1 MHMDANDWNTGTDVG
16 GKLIVTQEML
26 LVQSDKEERY
36 IYETEGSE
44 IGKNSLKASL

>member
-1 MHMDANDWNTGTDVG
+1 MHMDANDWNTGTEVG

-26 LVQSDKEERY
+26 LVQSDKEER
-36 IYETEGSE
+36 SE